1 MTLRLSAPRAGKR
14 SDAMGG
20 VSGGLPT
27 HRAANLVHS
36 SSAKV
41 LRDEVASVT
50 PHEVTAMGAPLNGTV
65 GVVPLSTTRLVF
77 VRYGG
82 DVLVEAP
89 PTGSRVV
96 ATVPLGPMRVTM
108 GAKHADVVHD
118 SGFLLSK
125 DVRTLVRPDP
135 WAGALVVAAD
145 REKLADHQRIV
156 LGGETSGRIPG
167 DPTGLL
173 THACT
178 RAWAATAS
186 ITDDTPDDVV
196 TAFKGAIEDH
206 LLTAMV
212 LAWHSDA
219 AEAATMTPGRVEDL
233 RQWLELNHG
242 IEITTAAM
250 ARQMGLSVRQLQ
262 SVTHAHLGVTPTQLL
277 REIRLQGARRRLRV
291 ADPHISTVAA
301 IAHESGFA
309 HVGRFS
315 TAYAQRFG
323 EYPAVTL
330 RGASVAG

>member
-1 MTLRLSAPRAGKR
+1 
-14 SDAMGG
+14 MGG
-20 VSGGLPT
+20 VSAGLST

-50 PHEVTAMGAPLNGTV
+50 PHEVTPMGSPLNGTV

-108 GAKHADVVHD
+108 GAKHSDVVHD

-125 DVRTLVRPDP
+125 DGQTLMQPDP
-135 WAGALVVAAD
+135 WAGALVVAAE
-145 REKLADHQRIV
+145 REKLAEHQRIV
-156 LGGETSGRIPG
+156 LGGDAAGRMPG
-167 DPTGLL
+167 DSTGLL

-178 RAWAATAS
+178 RAWAASAS

-212 LAWHSDA
+212 LCSP
-219 AEAATMTPGRVEDL
+219 ATAMRPR
-233 RQWLELNHG
+233 RQ
-242 IEITTAAM
+242 
-250 ARQMGLSVRQLQ
+250 R
-262 SVTHAHLGVTPTQLL
+262 
-277 REIRLQGARRRLRV
+277 
-291 ADPHISTVAA
+291 
-301 IAHESGFA
+301 
-309 HVGRFS
+309 
-315 TAYAQRFG
+315 
-323 EYPAVTL
+323 
-330 RGASVAG
+330 

>member
-1 MTLRLSAPRAGKR
+1 
-14 SDAMGG
+14 MGG
-20 VSGGLPT
+20 VSAGLPT

-50 PHEVTAMGAPLNGTV
+50 PHEVTPIGSPLNGTV

-108 GAKHADVVHD
+108 GAKHSDVVHD

-125 DVRTLVRPDP
+125 DGRTLMQPDP
-135 WAGALVVAAD
+135 WAGALVVAAE
-145 REKLADHQRIV
+145 REKLAEHQRIV
-156 LGGETSGRIPG
+156 LGGDAAGRMPG

-178 RAWAATAS
+178 RAWAASAS
-186 ITDDTPDDVV
+186 ITDDTPDEVV

-219 AEAATMTPGRVEDL
+219 AEAATMTPGRVEEL

-242 IEITTAAM
+242 IEITTVAM
-250 ARQMGLSVRQLQ
+250 ARQLGLSVRQLQ
-262 SVTHAHLGVTPTQLL
+262 SVTRAYLGVTPTQLL
-277 REIRLQGARRRLRV
+277 REIRLQSARRRLRV
-291 ADPHISTVAA
+291 ADPHANTVAS

-315 TAYAQRFG
+315 TSYAQRFG

-330 RGASVAG
+330 RGAAVAG